1 MKGKLLFTLS
11 ILSVGLFGCRED
23 KDKLFVIADAKE
35 FNLSELKVEKKIY
48 DNAYKTNIGYV
59 IITGIGKVKATYSL
73 TKFLTLYGN
82 KVNRIY
88 NIGTAGATVNNK
100 WGDMVECRKFVQN
113 DYQFKKDIEKAYSF
127 FKHDN
132 DYTCYTTDKF
142 ITDAH
147 TAGKFVFEMESY
159 ALAEVANNFGFS
171 DHFYAIKFVSD
182 IVGQNTVEHWDND
195 ADNLSKRLTRKMIE
209 ISGGAGK

>member
-48 DNAYKTNIGYV
+48 DNAYKTNIGYI

-147 TAGKFVFEMESY
+147 TTGKFVFEMESY
-159 ALAEVANNFGFS
+159 ALAEVANNFGFR

>member
-82 KVNRIY
+82 KVNGIY

-182 IVGQNTVEHWDND
+182 IVGQNTVEHWDKD
-195 ADNLSKRLTRKMIE
+195 ADNLSKRLTGKMIE

>member
-35 FNLSELKVEKKIY
+35 FNLSELKDEKKIY

-82 KVNRIY
+82 KVNGIY

-182 IVGQNTVEHWDND
+182 IVGQNTVEHWDKD
-195 ADNLSKRLTRKMIE
+195 ADNLSKRLTGKMIE

>member
-82 KVNRIY
+82 KVNGIY

-100 WGDMVECRKFVQN
+100 WGDMVECRKFIQN

-182 IVGQNTVEHWDND
+182 IVGQNTVEHWDKD
-195 ADNLSKRLTRKMIE
+195 ADNLSKRLTGKMIE